1 MGKIEHSS
9 HNVKQNDQDMK
20 NGKDKRHDTNS
31 TCVFSHFLGRIL
43 VPGMGAGRSVEEA
56 GGEKTSGIPKI
67 EMNHVK
73 KW

>member
-1 MGKIEHSS
+1 MEKIRSMTAIQLVS
-9 HNVKQNDQDMK
+9 
-20 NGKDKRHDTNS
+20 
-31 TCVFSHFLGRIL
+31 FPIFLGRIL

>member
-1 MGKIEHSS
+1 MEKIRSMTAIQH
-9 HNVKQNDQDMK
+9 
-20 NGKDKRHDTNS
+20 
-31 TCVFSHFLGRIL
+31 VFSHFLGRDI
-43 VPGMGAGRSVEEA
+43 GARDGGAGRSVEEA